1 MDIRCVILKILILL
15 SEELGFLPSVG
26 LLELY
31 FGSRINSIWDRKVGG
46 KLTNQE
52 TACNDSNTAANK
64 DYALLP
70 FIVSLAQS
78 KHCTNNITALECI

>member
-1 MDIRCVILKILILL
+1 MTRAELLRNWKQASTAREKYKEKQGQVMDIRCVILKILILL

-46 KLTNQE
+46 KLTN
-52 TACNDSNTAANK
+52 
-64 DYALLP
+64 
-70 FIVSLAQS
+70 
-78 KHCTNNITALECI
+78 